1 MTALARPRLIALSLA
16 LAVATAHADDKRL
29 EQTREAL
36 RRAQAALQ
44 AAQSQR
50 DQLQQDKAKLEQ
62 DKQGA
67 DSALAKAQS
76 QAKDAAARGA
86 RADAGLA
93 TTGAERDHLRGEL
106 DTVRTERDELL
117 KKLEGAQLQIAE
129 AQTRAAD
136 QRRTSVALGSLLQ
149 RSVQSLADNEK
160 QNHALYDVG
169 QRALGAYRQCEL
181 HGSGSSDGELPGLP
195 RVKLTNFS
203 EQIRRDMD
211 ALVTPATARATEA
224 R

>member
-1 MTALARPRLIALSLA
+1 MTTPARLRLIALSLA
-16 LAVATAHADDKRL
+16 LAAATAHADDKRL

-62 DKQGA
+62 DRQGTDA
-67 DSALAKAQS
+67 ALA
-76 QAKDAAARGA
+76 QARTQARDAAAHGA

-93 TTGAERDHLRGEL
+93 AAGAERDRLRNELEAMRGE
-106 DTVRTERDELL
+106 REELARR
-117 KKLEGAQLQIAE
+117 LEAAQGQVAE

-136 QRRTSVALGSLLQ
+136 QRRTSVALNTLLQ

-160 QNHALYDVG
+160 QNLALYGVG

-195 RVKLTNFS
+195 QVKLTNFS

-211 ALVTPATARATEA
+211 ALATPATARATGSP
-224 R
+224 